1 MKVTGA
7 LKLGKQFDKMPE
19 TVHKNLRKSIH
30 RNTEQ
35 AARTARGL
43 VPVASGELKG
53 WIFTQYA
60 DGGMTGSVE
69 AAPPERSAQIKARD
83 VEFGRKSKKNPNGLS
98 GSKAGKP
105 YIQLAQKLQ
114 GKKFANSM
122 KAAIKRGIKEATNG

>member
-7 LKLGKQFDKMPE
+7 LKLMKQFDKMPD

-69 AAPPERSAQIKARD
+69 AAPPERSAQIKAKA
-83 VEFGRKSKKNPNGLS
+83 VEFGRKNGNR
-98 GSKAGKP
+98 GTTEAQP

-122 KAAIKRGIKEATNG
+122 KAAIRRGIKEATNG

>member
-1 MKVTGA
+1 VKVTGA
-7 LKLGKQFDKMPE
+7 LKLMKQFDKMPD

-43 VPVASGELKG
+43 VPVVSGELKG

-69 AAPPERSAQIKARD
+69 AAQFNGPDQRKANV
-83 VEFGRKSKKNPNGLS
+83 VEFGRTKGNRGTTE
-98 GSKAGKP
+98 AQP

-122 KAAIKRGIKEATNG
+122 KAAIRRGIKEATNG

>member
-1 MKVTGA
+1 MKITGD
-7 LKLGKQFDKMPE
+7 LKLMKQFDKMPD

-35 AARTARGL
+35 AARAARGL

-60 DGGMTGSVE
+60 DGGMSGSVE
-69 AAPPERSAQIKARD
+69 AAQPNGPDQRKAKA
-83 VEFGRKSKKNPNGLS
+83 VEFGRENGNR
-98 GSKAGKP
+98 GTTEAQP

-114 GKKFANSM
+114 GKKFSRSV
-122 KAAIKRGIKEATNG
+122 KAAVKRGIKEATNG